1 MNYKKMLF
9 YVLGVLLLIKVLFLY
24 PFFTSLEYKAQDSLF
39 RFRGKRPLSDK
50 IAIVAI
56 DDATF
61 SSLNITWPFP
71 REYHAKLIDNLIK
84 AGAKQ
89 IVFDI
94 EFTESSNEES
104 DESLALSAAMA
115 NNVIFAG
122 KVLHGQSPIEP
133 SQKLTPITPII
144 NYDLPWGIVNMSADS
159 DGFIRKYILFEEF
172 DKEPV
177 YSIGIAS
184 LANLRVYQPDWDA
197 HIKLSRQALHLS
209 DKIVPV
215 FKHNNAIINY
225 HGPAGTFD
233 SYSYSSVLDDSTFSM
248 PGFQGAELDEF
259 NKNIQIAIAALENT
273 NDELKKSHTVTAS
286 MLKLTKEVLIN
297 EQIEAVMQLV
307 LDEALNL
314 IPHGQAG
321 SILILKEGNKM
332 DYVAAKGYLLEN
344 LKRIDLRYEDLF
356 QAHFDDPYEPN
367 IIRNLKV
374 FDEVHIGQEKTKII
388 FEEAKKVAKSCL
400 TCSFKYEDKFYG
412 SINLDNFDSDNIYTE
427 KDSYLLKQLA
437 QELEIII
444 SIHHLYEK
452 AIRPTKYDALTQAY
466 TRTYC
471 MKLLKK
477 LIEVNH
483 KTHIGVCTIDINQ
496 LKTINDRFG
505 HDVGDQYLAFF
516 ADAVRKSNSHES
528 IFGRIGGDEFLLVF
542 AGQDL
547 EHCNLEIEN
556 IRQYLKKNKFK
567 TNGFQAEITFSSGLA
582 MYPDE
587 SKDIAELTKI
597 SDRKMYEDKRLQNI

>member
-1 MNYKKMLF
+1 MHKLESLFKKAFSHFRNKKFGVDDYEYAITLGMLSSF
-9 YVLGVLLLIKVLFLY
+9 FLFIEMLIIYVLSDVSEFTNKTYFLMYLLAWGLLVVIMTLVHTGALGYKSKKAKLMISIYPYFLITLSILTSFTYTSFASQAISLFVIMIVLSWVKIFGHKERALVIIYSFLCFNGIELIMHGFGSNTFEYLKISITSCIIAY
-24 PFFTSLEYKAQDSLF
+24 FTSLIQFLIH
-39 RFRGKRPLSDK
+39 RRQK
-50 IAIVAI
+50 I
-56 DDATF
+56 
-61 SSLNITWPFP
+61 NI
-71 REYHAKLIDNLIK
+71 
-84 AGAKQ
+84 
-89 IVFDI
+89 
-94 EFTESSNEES
+94 
-104 DESLALSAAMA
+104 
-115 NNVIFAG
+115 
-122 KVLHGQSPIEP
+122 
-133 SQKLTPITPII
+133 
-144 NYDLPWGIVNMSADS
+144 
-159 DGFIRKYILFEEF
+159 
-172 DKEPV
+172 
-177 YSIGIAS
+177 
-184 LANLRVYQPDWDA
+184 
-197 HIKLSRQALHLS
+197 
-209 DKIVPV
+209 
-215 FKHNNAIINY
+215 
-225 HGPAGTFD
+225 
-233 SYSYSSVLDDSTFSM
+233 
-248 PGFQGAELDEF
+248 AELDEF

-597 SDRKMYEDKRLQNI
+597 SDRKMYEDTSKSAVDNVSIQLRWIFSGTI

>member
-1 MNYKKMLF
+1 MHKLESLFKKAFSHFRNKKFGVDDYEYAITLGMLSSF
-9 YVLGVLLLIKVLFLY
+9 FLFIEMLIIYVLSDVSEFTNKTYFLMYLLAWGLLVVIMTLVHTGALGYKSKKAKLMISIYPYFLITLSILTSFTYTSFASQAISLFVIMIVLSWVKIFGHKERALVIIYSFLCFNGIELIMHGFGSNTFEYLKISITSCIIAY
-24 PFFTSLEYKAQDSLF
+24 FTSLIQFLIH
-39 RFRGKRPLSDK
+39 RRQK
-50 IAIVAI
+50 I
-56 DDATF
+56 
-61 SSLNITWPFP
+61 NI
-71 REYHAKLIDNLIK
+71 
-84 AGAKQ
+84 
-89 IVFDI
+89 
-94 EFTESSNEES
+94 
-104 DESLALSAAMA
+104 
-115 NNVIFAG
+115 
-122 KVLHGQSPIEP
+122 
-133 SQKLTPITPII
+133 
-144 NYDLPWGIVNMSADS
+144 
-159 DGFIRKYILFEEF
+159 
-172 DKEPV
+172 
-177 YSIGIAS
+177 
-184 LANLRVYQPDWDA
+184 
-197 HIKLSRQALHLS
+197 
-209 DKIVPV
+209 
-215 FKHNNAIINY
+215 
-225 HGPAGTFD
+225 
-233 SYSYSSVLDDSTFSM
+233 
-248 PGFQGAELDEF
+248 AELDEF